1 MGLTPV
7 PTRVGT
13 GSSTQGSIVVST
25 EVLLPGL
32 VPLRCRGV
40 RWFFTT
46 RPLPRGGGKGEGTRR
61 PPGGEPGKPPPRPVL
76 GAAPRTAGGDPNT
89 DHHAPTS
96 GAGTQGP
103 PDSEPGQPLS
113 VLWLGRGPENPG
125 APTREPV
132 LALTEGAGTRKPTIP
147 ALSEGA
153 PTQEPVSAM
162 RKRAPTQ
169 EPVEI
174 GIVMD
179 K

>member
-1 MGLTPV
+1 M
-7 PTRVGT
+7 
-13 GSSTQGSIVVST
+13 
-25 EVLLPGL
+25 
-32 VPLRCRGV
+32 
-40 RWFFTT
+40 
-46 RPLPRGGGKGEGTRR
+46 
-61 PPGGEPGKPPPRPVL
+61 
-76 GAAPRTAGGDPNT
+76 GGDPKN

-103 PDSEPGQPLS
+103 PDGEPGQPLS

-132 LALTEGAGTRKPTIP
+132 LALTEGAATRKPTIP
-147 ALSEGA
+147 ALSEGG

-162 RKRAPTQ
+162 KGRAPTQ